1 MRTKRINPE
10 PEQLTERE
18 RAAMTF
24 IQAYI
29 TDHRFHQAPTTEEI
43 QAAIGLSLG
52 GTHGLLQ
59 RLIEWGYLGKRYRFA
74 SPRNLRVLRQ
84 I

>member
-1 MRTKRINPE
+1 MRTKRINPT
-10 PEQLTERE
+10 PEQLTDRE

-24 IQAYI
+24 IQTYM
-29 TDHRFHQAPTTEEI
+29 TTHRLSPGIEEI

-59 RLIEWGYLGKRYRFA
+59 RLLAWGYLGKRRKYA
-74 SPRNLRVLRQ
+74 TPRNLRVVRP